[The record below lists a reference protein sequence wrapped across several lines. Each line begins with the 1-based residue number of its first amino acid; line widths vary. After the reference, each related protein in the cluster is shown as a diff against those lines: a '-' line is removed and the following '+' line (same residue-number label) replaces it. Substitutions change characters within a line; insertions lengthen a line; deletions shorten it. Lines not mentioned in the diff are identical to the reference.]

1 MRNSWC
7 ENNPII
13 LIMKP
18 SILSDL
24 RTTFN
29 DCFQENVLLSGY
41 TAARVGGPADAL
53 VFVRSA
59 DELSRAAEFLWK
71 LDVPF
76 LLLGGGSNVLVSDKG
91 VRGVV
96 VINRARLVKFDLR
109 AEPPSVHAES
119 GVTPNDITQ
128 RAARLGL
135 SGFEWAAGVPGSLGG
150 AVYGNAG
157 AFDGDIAGN
166 LISLELIHRQQGR
179 QVWPLEKME
188 FGYRSSLLK
197 REHPFAVILSA
208 RLALRHGD
216 PDVIRSKMEQFSE
229 RRRKTQPPG
238 ASMGSM
244 FKNPTGEKAGR
255 LIEAAGLKGKRIG
268 NAEISTQHAN
278 FFINHGETRAEDIKA
293 LIDLTRNTV
302 IEKFGINLE
311 LEVEFVGEW

>member
-1 MRNSWC
+1 MITPKAVPTVN
-7 ENNPII
+7 
-13 LIMKP
+13 LMQP

-24 RTTFN
+24 CSTFG
-29 DCFQENVLLSGY
+29 DRLQENVPLSGY
-41 TAARVGGPADAL
+41 TAARIGGPADAL

-59 DELSRAAEFLWK
+59 DELADAAEKLWK
-71 LDVPF
+71 MDVPF

-96 VINRARLVKFDLR
+96 IINRARLVKFDLR

-135 SGFEWAAGVPGSLGG
+135 AGFEWAAGVPGSLGG

-166 LISLELIHRQQGR
+166 LVSLELIHRQNGR
-179 QVWPLEKME
+179 QVWPVEKME
-188 FGYRSSLLK
+188 YGYRTSVLK
-197 REHPFAVILSA
+197 REHTPALILSA
-208 RLALRHGD
+208 QLALSHGD
-216 PDVIRSKMEQFSE
+216 PQTIRAKMEQFSE
-229 RRRKTQPPG
+229 QRRNTQPPG

-255 LIEAAGLKGKRIG
+255 LIEDAGLKGRRIG

-278 FFINHGETRAEDIKA
+278 FFINHGQTRAEDIKA
-293 LIDLTRNTV
+293 LIELARISV
-302 IEKFGINLE
+302 AEKFGVKLE
-311 LEVEFVGEW
+311 LEVELIGEW